1 MFVIIVI
8 GVVLVSVL
16 GGFFL
21 EGGIFLVLM
30 QWSEFIII
38 LGSATGALVV
48 ATPKTTL
55 VKMVQYVLGSFKST
69 GVSKESFQE
78 LLLLLYETFQIA
90 RVKVLLTLEQ
100 HVEKPEESELFSK
113 YPVILKSHHTLEYLV
128 DSLKLMVVGGVPP
141 LELEAL
147 LDSDLETQEEEGK
160 KPAHALARTADSL
173 PGLGIVA
180 AVLGIV
186 LTMQAHRRPGLG
198 GGTQGGRSPSGH
210 LSGSAH
216 VLRLRVALE
225 LPNRVP
231 GRPGGA
237 LSALHQSR
245 RGGLCQGHAPHRGG
259 GVRPPGHR
267 Q

>member
-16 GGFFL
+16 GGFLL
-21 EGGIFLVLM
+21 EGGNSLVLM
-30 QWSEFIII
+30 HWLEFIII

-78 LLLLLYETFQIA
+78 LLLLLYETFQTA
-90 RVKVLLTLEQ
+90 RVKGLLTLEQ

-141 LELEAL
+141 LEQEAL

-160 KPAHALARTADSL
+160 KPAHALAARPTPCRAWTLWRRYWVSFSPCRPSAARPRRWDIRWAQPWWASFWEGSCVTASC
-173 PGLGIVA
+173 
-180 AVLGIV
+180 
-186 LTMQAHRRPGLG
+186 RP
-198 GGTQGGRSPSGH
+198 
-210 LSGSAH
+210 
-216 VLRLRVALE
+216 
-225 LPNRVP
+225 
-231 GRPGGA
+231 
-237 LSALHQSR
+237 
-245 RGGLCQGHAPHRGG
+245 
-259 GVRPPGHR
+259 
-267 Q
+267 